1 MTPLPSA
8 QKERILRIAAE
19 LFAKNGYRATGVQE
33 LGKAV
38 GLGRGA
44 LYYHIGSKEQLL
56 FDIGF
61 VHVEE
66 MVEFGEALVE
76 KESPAEE
83 KIRELSRALM
93 RNIVD
98 NLNEWTVF
106 FHEAKSLTGRARKLI
121 MARRQRYEQIW
132 TDIVAQGTQSGEFHA
147 VDPVA
152 IKGVLGM
159 HNYSYI
165 WIRERGR
172 LEPEEIADAFC
183 DIIMPGLLVR
193 DSAHE
198 PPRPPAGAKGKA
210 AVATREPRGG

>member
-1 MTPLPSA
+1 MAPPPSK
-8 QKERILRIAAE
+8 QKERILRVAAE

-61 VHVEE
+61 LHVEN
-66 MVEFGEALVE
+66 MVEFGETLL
-76 KESPAEE
+76 EE
-83 KIRELSRALM
+83 GTSAQDKIRRLSRALM

-106 FHEAKSLTGRARKLI
+106 FHEVNALTGPARKPI
-121 MARRQRYEQIW
+121 VARRERYEQIW
-132 TDIVAQGTQSGEFHA
+132 ADIVAQGTQSGEFRK

-152 IKGVLGM
+152 VKGLLGM
-159 HNYSYI
+159 HNYAYL

-172 LEPEEIADAFC
+172 LEPEEIADVFC
-183 DIIMPGLLVR
+183 DIIMPGLLASGTADEQPSTPAR
-193 DSAHE
+193 RQRRGAAAAGE
-198 PPRPPAGAKGKA
+198 P
-210 AVATREPRGG
+210 